1 MNFVNYIWD
10 EVYRVNKLGEGCGLC
25 SLRVRRFF
33 MLFVWVWEEEGFFF
47 YVVADINVRVYSW
60 FVICEIN
67 GF

>member
-1 MNFVNYIWD
+1 MFVEGK
-10 EVYRVNKLGEGCGLC
+10 EVFYVICLGLGGG
-25 SLRVRRFF
+25 
-33 MLFVWVWEEEGFFF
+33 GFFF